1 MKELI
6 VHDGIHFV
14 DLRRFRSF
22 RTGNCQLMIE
32 RTGFLIF
39 ARRGKAGTVPGFV
52 SLVASR
58 LRAVR
63 YFWAGM
69 MGRIGRIGRM
79 VWGGCWVVSWET
91 GKTRVFWKAGEVLPQ
106 KARKTE

>member
-6 VHDGIHFV
+6 IQDGIHFV
-14 DLRRFRSF
+14 DLQR
-22 RTGNCQLMIE
+22 IY
-32 RTGFLIF
+32 F
-39 ARRGKAGTVPGFV
+39 ARRGQAGTVPGFV
-52 SLVASR
+52 SLAASR

-91 GKTRVFWKAGEVLPQ
+91 GKTRVFWRWGE
-106 KARKTE
+106 KNKRRKR